1 MSLPPALRR
10 GASIWLTP
18 DARVTHYPPL
28 RGHHDVDVAIVGAGM
43 TGAMIAAVFADAGVR
58 VMVVEARRAGHGST
72 AASTALLL
80 QEPDYTLS
88 SLARLYNRSRARRL
102 WQLSHATTA
111 SFIKIIERFNV
122 SCDLAKRDSIYYT
135 FDRHAALTR
144 DCQQRERAGFA
155 GRLLDADAMRAITGM
170 DNATGI
176 LTTGNARLNPVKAC
190 RGLLRA
196 AVRKGARVFEES
208 EVRRVRPAGSGVRL
222 YCPHG
227 TIDAKQVVIATG
239 YATKFFRPLAG
250 RFRMRRT
257 YVLVTD
263 RITPRMRRRIG
274 LKDVML
280 WDTERPYHY
289 VRWTDDG
296 RLLLGGED
304 RPVKRGV
311 SRGLQFAQAA
321 QELRDYFATV
331 LPPLNGVG
339 IAGAWEGLFAVTP
352 DGLPYIGPHRRYPR
366 HAFALG
372 YGGNGM
378 SFAALAARVLL
389 EQWRGIES
397 ADHQLFAFNRLR

>member
-239 YATKFFRPLAG
+239 YATKCFRPLAG